1 MGFLRR
7 QTTLAELVLQNFIF
21 TNCNPTLE
29 LPFQDNFRLF
39 VTKISFYV
47 VIAESFLLQKAST
60 FWKKK
65 SLTYVADSRAI
76 QLLGH
81 EFDSYQWHLTFF
93 FILAIPDLTTY
104 CLLTICS

>member
-1 MGFLRR
+1 MADTIWPLKLMGFLRR

-21 TNCNPTLE
+21 TNCNPTPE

-65 SLTYVADSRAI
+65 SLREGGKAARSFARKAGSDEIPADTVNKYPVWP
-76 QLLGH
+76 LL
-81 EFDSYQWHLTFF
+81 
-93 FILAIPDLTTY
+93 
-104 CLLTICS
+104 